1 MWGVGCILWEMVV
14 LRRPFLAQ
22 SLSQL
27 LADVKLAA
35 YDDHALA
42 AAPYHDALKVGKG
55 MATRTHAVQERAV
68 QERVQA
74 RACSPDV

>member
-1 MWGVGCILWEMVV
+1 MVV